1 MMKNLDNI
9 ILVLGDSTSTSLGM
23 NRQTHHMVLADRN
36 IWPKNTKIIN
46 CSLPGMTAADGL
58 AFYRNLP
65 LKTKKSVKCVFLYF
79 GNCDSISME
88 YPKGKNTWLKFIS
101 HRILYKLKLKKKKK
115 LKNKL
120 LYFEWNKH
128 IDLNRERPEKP
139 SNFRFN
145 LTKIISLAKTYN
157 SNIIL
162 IRNKANTS
170 FLPGLAK
177 GNFLFYKYINIDDKI
192 SNEIKIEDKRFK
204 EALFYQEEKKFK
216 EAVTIYKRI
225 LEEPY
230 HIKLGKSYPLM
241 VLNNYAVCLFEMGEY
256 DEAKYLFE
264 LLIKEKN
271 SRQEIAYYNLSI
283 IENKLSNL
291 ENSEKYLQKSLLL
304 DSYMYRIRL
313 PYQEVIDDIIQKS
326 PDISSIDIN
335 DKDFDNQFLDHCHL
349 LPEGQIILADKAQ
362 NIYNTIGIKG
372 KYKAK
377 IENHLYNPDIA
388 NGIHSKFH
396 EYFNVKSDL
405 DPKIINKQ
413 FKRYFE
419 NFKGRDLEIYE
430 LNQLNI
436 NEGIQNSFNY
446 FMKHPMFSCVSDF
459 KNIEFIQSDVG
470 RFPETFHFRFLAFYI
485 KHIEQNFNGLI
496 ESYNIDNILIH
507 SSASFEKIY
516 LELCGASTLPSL
528 MLKPF
533 SRERVNRMIIKIEKN
548 LQECLTN
555 GTNPYN
561 RIKSIIFWYV
571 RESIRFGSNSRNS
584 MFYNRVQL
592 ENIAE
597 ALLLADFFNQ
607 KHEYGL
613 DQSILKLKTQ
623 LLECVLIHEK
633 YSTLI
638 NLEVTQV
645 NELRK
650 YNSELSNIYKKSQ
663 M

>member
-1 MMKNLDNI
+1 VKNLENI

-23 NRQTHHMVLADRN
+23 NKQTHHMILAERN
-36 IWPKNTKIIN
+36 IWPRSTKIIN

-58 AFYRNLP
+58 ALYRNLP
-65 LKTKKSVKCVFLYF
+65 IKTKKSIKVVFLYF

-88 YPKGKNTWLKFIS
+88 YPKGKYTLLKHIS
-101 HRILYKLKLKKKKK
+101 YRLLNKFKPRKKKK

-139 SNFRFN
+139 LNFKFN
-145 LTKIISLAKTYN
+145 LIKIISLAKTYN
-157 SNIIL
+157 SKIIL
-162 IRNKANTS
+162 IRNKANAS
-170 FLPGLAK
+170 FLPGIAK
-177 GNFLFYKYINIDDKI
+177 GNFLFYKYINVDDKI

-204 EALFYQEEKKFK
+204 EALFYQEKKKFK
-216 EAVTIYKRI
+216 EAIIIYKRI
-225 LEEPY
+225 LEEPF
-230 HIKLGKSYPLM
+230 HNKLGKSYPLM
-241 VLNNYAVCLFEMGEY
+241 VLNNYAVCLYEMGEY
-256 DEAKYLFE
+256 DEAKYLLK

-283 IENKLSNL
+283 IEKKLSNL

-313 PYQEVIDDIIQKS
+313 PYQEVIDDIIKKTH
-326 PDISSIDIN
+326 DIYSIDLN
-335 DKDFDNQFLDHCHL
+335 DKDFDDQFLDHCHL

-362 NIYNTIGIKG
+362 SIYNAIGLKG
-372 KYKAK
+372 NYKSK
-377 IENHLYNPDIA
+377 TENHLYNPDIA
-388 NGIHSKFH
+388 NGIHAKFY
-396 EYFNVKSDL
+396 EYFNVKSEV
-405 DPKIINKQ
+405 DPKVINEQ

-419 NFKGRDLEIYE
+419 NSKGRDLEIYE

-436 NEGIQNSFNY
+436 KEEIQNSFKY
-446 FMKHPMFSCVSDF
+446 FMNHPIFTFFSDF
-459 KNIEFIQSDVG
+459 NTIEFIQSDIG

-485 KHIEQNFNGLI
+485 KHIEQNFNSLI
-496 ESYNIDNILIH
+496 DSYNIDNVLIH

-516 LELCGASTLPSL
+516 LELCGDSTLPPLIVKS
-528 MLKPF
+528 F
-533 SRERVNRMIIKIEKN
+533 SKERVSRIISKIEKS
-548 LQECLTN
+548 LHEHLTN

-571 RESIRFGSNSRNS
+571 RESIRFGSNSRHS

-607 KHEYGL
+607 KHQYGL
-613 DQSILKLKTQ
+613 DQSLSKLKTQ
-623 LLECVLIHEK
+623 LLKCVLVHKK
-633 YSTLI
+633 YSKLI
-638 NLEVTQV
+638 NLKVSQV
-645 NELRK
+645 NELRQYK
-650 YNSELSNIYKKSQ
+650 NELSNVYKQS
-663 M
+663 